1 MLAKRAEATTEKMM
15 IIALQLFLK
24 NHESRTLL
32 AILKRF
38 RFAWLSRSLCLLS
51 ILGQLKLLFRFRTVF
66 HVVYSLRFSC
76 QIVKIERLVQAS
88 SHLGLKPAVN
98 NIIVKMSRKVA

>member
-24 NHESRTLL
+24 NHEGRTLL
-32 AILKRF
+32 AILKRVRF

-76 QIVKIERLVQAS
+76 QIVKIERLV
-88 SHLGLKPAVN
+88 
-98 NIIVKMSRKVA
+98 

>member
-15 IIALQLFLK
+15 IIALQLFLIH
-24 NHESRTLL
+24 HESRTLL

-38 RFAWLSRSLCLLS
+38 RFAWLSGSLCLLS
-51 ILGQLKLLFRFRTVF
+51 ILGLLKLLFRFRTVL

-76 QIVKIERLVQAS
+76 QIVKLERLV
-88 SHLGLKPAVN
+88 V
-98 NIIVKMSRKVA
+98 

>member
-24 NHESRTLL
+24 NHEGRTLL

-76 QIVKIERLVQAS
+76 QIVKLERLV
-88 SHLGLKPAVN
+88 
-98 NIIVKMSRKVA
+98 

>member
-15 IIALQLFLK
+15 IIALHAQLFLK
-24 NHESRTLL
+24 NHEGRTLL

-51 ILGQLKLLFRFRTVF
+51 ILGQLKLLCRFRTVF
-66 HVVYSLRFSC
+66 HVVYSLRCSC
-76 QIVKIERLVQAS
+76 QIVKIERLV
-88 SHLGLKPAVN
+88 
-98 NIIVKMSRKVA
+98 